1 MPAMRT
7 SLNDIALAER
17 LLSGQLLP
25 GDQQLAEA
33 KQLLDH
39 EWKAK
44 LFAQQQV
51 YRLIKLYGREQLR
64 AEIAAIGEKLLHAP
78 EHAGFREKLRRIFFH
93 SKK

>member
-25 GDQQLAEA
+25 GEKSLTEA
-33 KQLLDH
+33 KALLDS
-39 EWKAK
+39 EWKAN
-44 LFAQQQV
+44 LLAQQQV

-64 AEIAAIGEKLLHAP
+64 AEIAAIGEKLLQAP